1 MYGSKP
7 GLPAPTTTSAPVASY
22 CDEGRSRPVD
32 AWEPRSLVDRDIVTR
47 RLLVLSDALQQ
58 IDREFP
64 GDARGLEA
72 SPLVRAAIERWLQ
85 VAIEVCIDLAYHV
98 IADRGW
104 LPPDNAGDAFAVL
117 ASHGALDGGLA
128 SRLRGAVS
136 LRNLLVHQYADVDL
150 EKLAKTVRQDL
161 GDLKAFAAAAARW
174 LEEA

>member
-22 CDEGRSRPVD
+22 CDEGRSRPVG

-47 RLLVLSDALQQ
+47 R
-58 IDREFP
+58 
-64 GDARGLEA
+64 
-72 SPLVRAAIERWLQ
+72 
-85 VAIEVCIDLAYHV
+85 DLAYHV